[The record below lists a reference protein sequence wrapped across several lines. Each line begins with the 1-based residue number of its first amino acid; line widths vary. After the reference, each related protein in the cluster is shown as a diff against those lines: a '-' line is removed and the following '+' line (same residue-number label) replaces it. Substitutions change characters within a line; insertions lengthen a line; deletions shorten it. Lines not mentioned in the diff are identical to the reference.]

1 MAKISESQVK
11 AIKAYLKNPDN
22 HTIYKDKKFVDNM
35 ELSKLVR
42 KLFNLTDAPSNIH
55 GINKLLVLK
64 KENPELFKGFDVIK
78 GDIYKR
84 DKPLIKALQN
94 DPVFKDIAN
103 KKVKELG
110 KKDFFELKK
119 DQQNTIKGTVAKVKK
134 DVSILPKNYITK
146 PQLAKK
152 LGMSEVSL
160 EKYGMG
166 LKAEIGDKYKEIFK
180 PVVLK
185 NRGTFFDTTNLDSK
199 IKKFNEFRDR
209 PMIHNV
215 SKDRAKMFADNVDI
229 QKLLDTKNKTL
240 FSTDEGLKLALKTLG
255 KGSTPYEA
263 ASAMTILGRAYKG
276 EKFRGL
282 DVAKN
287 FVKGQFIFRNMADL
301 RQENPWTMGLYD
313 EGLRQ
318 VDRDLGNK
326 INTFKKFKKDYTY
339 KMNKILKDLGITSK
353 FNINEITSVKA
364 SFNNKLAPYAA
375 FVDITQ
381 ADINQKVL
389 GSFQGDLSKTL
400 AYLDKNKNS
409 QAKILDKIERFNTV
423 TRGKRKGEVIK
434 KFGEKAGE
442 DVRLTE
448 IIAGTNVESIY
459 DPQDLEKWKESGL
472 DLKKLAKEKG
482 YFLDVK
488 GARPYFELTL
498 AEEINKGNPQFK
510 KLIENRVGCAEG
522 CLAKV
527 ANEEP
532 GKITRALKSI
542 KNFFVSK
549 PDMPSVKYDD
559 TLGAFVDTKTDNIA
573 SQAELKTW
581 AHDNPMEVKVGE
593 AKPGILRKTGKAL
606 AHLGLPLPTAAL
618 DAYFVGRQI
627 EEGKSPTEIAK
638 DPFNWLGLATMDP
651 LTKAAGMADKSGKL
665 ASVLRLGMSPG
676 LIRGASRFLGIPGLI
691 ISTGLTAYD
700 QYNKYQNEE
709 GFIYNLFNDK
719 KEVLL

>member
-11 AIKAYLKNPDN
+11 AIKAYLKNPNN

-42 KLFNLTDAPSNIH
+42 KLFNLTGDIP
-55 GINKLLVLK
+55 GINKLLILK

-84 DKPLIKALQN
+84 DKPFIKALQN

-152 LGMSEVSL
+152 LGLSEMSL

-255 KGSTPYEA
+255 KGSTPHEA

-282 DVAKN
+282 NVAKN
-287 FVKGQFIFRNMADL
+287 FAKGQFIFRNMADL

-318 VDRDLGNK
+318 VDRELGNTLG
-326 INTFKKFKKDYTY
+326 TFAKFKKDYTY

-375 FVDITQ
+375 FIDITQ

-400 AYLDKNKNS
+400 SYLDKNKNN
-409 QAKILDKIERFNTV
+409 QAKILDKIERFNTI
-423 TRGKRKGEVIK
+423 TRGKRKSEIIK

-442 DVRLTE
+442 DVRLAE
-448 IIAGTNVESIY
+448 IIAGTNIESIY
-459 DPQDLEKWKESGL
+459 DPKDLEKWKESGL
-472 DLKKLAKEKG
+472 DLKKLAEEKG

-488 GARPYFELTL
+488 GARPYFEISL
-498 AEEINKGNPQFK
+498 ATQINKGNTQLN
-510 KLIENRVGCAEG
+510 KLIEN
-522 CLAKV
+522 
-527 ANEEP
+527 
-532 GKITRALKSI
+532 
-542 KNFFVSK
+542 
-549 PDMPSVKYDD
+549 
-559 TLGAFVDTKTDNIA
+559 
-573 SQAELKTW
+573 
-581 AHDNPMEVKVGE
+581 
-593 AKPGILRKTGKAL
+593 
-606 AHLGLPLPTAAL
+606 
-618 DAYFVGRQI
+618 
-627 EEGKSPTEIAK
+627 
-638 DPFNWLGLATMDP
+638 
-651 LTKAAGMADKSGKL
+651 
-665 ASVLRLGMSPG
+665 
-676 LIRGASRFLGIPGLI
+676 
-691 ISTGLTAYD
+691 
-700 QYNKYQNEE
+700 
-709 GFIYNLFNDK
+709 
-719 KEVLL
+719 